1 MADAPPSPLRCS
13 SKVARGSRADRV
25 PAPQARD
32 LVAHDVGVQGQDRP
46 GVGHVDEHLA
56 ARSGNLDAV
65 KAQWLKVAEACGACH
80 GGPAKSGGKF
90 RFEEP

>member
-1 MADAPPSPLRCS
+1 VAPLPRT
-13 SKVARGSRADRV
+13 
-25 PAPQARD
+25 
-32 LVAHDVGVQGQDRP
+32 
-46 GVGHVDEHLA
+46 

-65 KAQWLKVAEACGACH
+65 KAQWLKVAEACGTCH